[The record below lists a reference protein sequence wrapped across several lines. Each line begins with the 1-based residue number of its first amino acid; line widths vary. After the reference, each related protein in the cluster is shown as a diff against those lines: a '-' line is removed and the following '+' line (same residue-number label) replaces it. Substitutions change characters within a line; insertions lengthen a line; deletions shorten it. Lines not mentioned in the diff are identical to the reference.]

1 MIDDFT
7 KEEKL
12 SGGAV
17 FEIGVKQSKE
27 HKAIRRIAEP
37 LMKKHWKDQDLSCK
51 GCNYASASRRR
62 RGVLA
67 ETERGKP
74 RRLTRPRCRL
84 ITEVPLAKRVFG
96 AGIPLYSTNESH

>member
-17 FEIGVKQSKE
+17 FEIGVRQSKQ

-37 LMKKHWKDQDLSCK
+37 LMAKHWKNNVINLHRI
-51 GCNYASASRRR
+51 YR
-62 RGVLA
+62 VA
-67 ETERGKP
+67 EYLFKRSKRGK
-74 RRLTRPRCRL
+74 
-84 ITEVPLAKRVFG
+84 
-96 AGIPLYSTNESH
+96 